1 MVTTRGVAGY
11 TGGLV
16 DDALM
21 RVTELFQ
28 VIPRFFLALIVVA
41 LLGSS
46 VWLIVLLFGLTYL
59 AWDARLT
66 SR

>member
-1 MVTTRGVAGY
+1 
-11 TGGLV
+11 
-16 DDALM
+16 M

-46 VWLIVLLFGLTYL
+46 VWLIVLLLGLTDL